1 MAITQE
7 PPRIVK
13 AYNPQKY
20 VAAPEE
26 IVISSVSPIT
36 NHNVSLDASRGVDVQ
51 GITQHLFRNV
61 RYAAPEGSLY
71 YDYRLS
77 GLYLLNSP
85 GNLWPPAL
93 RGVVNAVSQLYESPD
108 MTKLLEDNEAAEPDG
123 ELLPGVVLTKQTG
136 RLIKHKGYPIEL
148 NILRSFDT
156 NAVLTVTTNDG
167 DETEI
172 EMPQT
177 GTMVLVPNPANPGTP
192 IDFII
197 PPIATVRIDKPGNI
211 TIKGA
216 ADATNFTGPAWQ
228 VQYDTVN
235 RLWIMSCVATMPYA
249 EANGGTIYRRVNTLL
264 YSADLVNWKESP
276 AVTEDDYPTVST
288 TNANDRGQQLVCFD
302 NVDGITY
309 VLHTQYRTSP
319 YSVNIAF
326 RYMRANTP
334 EGLVPWDG
342 VHDGFQY
349 AGYMHQIAYTS
360 RGMVSLG
367 HNFNPDIWTA
377 FYGLFTDTGG
387 YIFHDYDS
395 TKTTVYGATKV
406 GGLLYVISLGAT
418 SGVEYLNEVIA
429 YDPGSRISKTI
440 LDFSSVTKNPNNQFI
455 FRTVRPFPHV
465 VFNDTDLDICVVF
478 YSNRMDSGNR
488 TNIYVGKALPEN
500 IIPAAPDP
508 RMVTDADLS
517 LTAFTGIPYDF
528 NSYNIRV
535 YGMIKTDM
543 RFWVYGSIDSSDSS
557 DITTAAFAAQ
567 ITIDDF
573 MDGIRSFAVEYFSV
587 EDEARTQYDAIPG
600 IYDMDYDGTY
610 VFGVGGLSNDKG
622 IMIAFND
629 ETLEERDLGESSIN
643 ITEIDC
649 SEPEERQFYVRW
661 LNDIGGW
668 DYQMFSRN
676 VQETDSTTSQSIFE
690 GYFDN
695 VESPVNPANYYT
707 GGGDPGYLDIYN
719 GESER
724 TVVCGV
730 GGLSRD
736 MYDLVKQLHHSPIIE
751 RYDKEKDV
759 WLRIRIKN
767 GSNSWD
773 KSSIRGSATFTF
785 ILEPYQKQFPS

>member
-51 GITQHLFRNV
+51 GITQHLFCNV

-108 MTKLLEDNEAAEPDG
+108 MTKLLEDNEAAEPG
-123 ELLPGVVLTKQTG
+123 SELLPGVVLTKQTE

-156 NAVLTVTTNDG
+156 NAVLTVTTDDG

-177 GTMVLVPNPANPGTP
+177 GTMVLVPNPVSPGTP
-192 IDFII
+192 VNFII
-197 PPIATVRIDKPGNI
+197 PPIATVRIDKPGSV
-211 TIKGA
+211 TIKRT
-216 ADATNFTGPAWQ
+216 ADQTNFTGPAWQ

-264 YSADLVNWKESP
+264 YSSDLITWRESP
-276 AVTEDDYPTVST
+276 AVTEDDYPTINPAAAST
-288 TNANDRGQQLVCFD
+288 RGQQLVCFD
-302 NVDGITY
+302 NVDGVTY
-309 VLHTQYRTSP
+309 VLYTEYRTTLE
-319 YSVNIAF
+319 SVNTAF

-334 EGLVPWDG
+334 EGLAPWDG
-342 VHDGFQY
+342 IHDGFQY
-349 AGYMHQIAYTS
+349 ASCMHQITYTN
-360 RGMVSLG
+360 GALTSLG
-367 HNFNPDIWTA
+367 HNFNPTVWTA
-377 FYGLFTDTGG
+377 FYGLFTDNGG

-395 TKTTVYGATKV
+395 SKFPVYRATKI
-406 GGLLYVISLGAT
+406 GGLLYVVSLSVSSEGNHIMEA
-418 SGVEYLNEVIA
+418 IA
-429 YDPGSRISKTI
+429 YDPNSRSTRTI
-440 LDFSSVTKNPNNQFI
+440 LDFSSVTKSSSNRI
-455 FRTVRPFPHV
+455 ELRSVRPYPRV
-465 VFNDTDLDICVVF
+465 IFNDSSLDICVVF
-478 YSNRMDSGNR
+478 YSNGANASNWTR
-488 TNIYVGKALPEN
+488 IYVGNALPES
-500 IIPAAPDP
+500 IIPTAPDP
-508 RMVTDADLS
+508 RMVTDADL
-517 LTAFTGIPYDF
+517 AFMAFNGIPNEF
-528 NSYNIRV
+528 HSYNIRV
-535 YGMIKTDM
+535 YGMIKTDT
-543 RFWVYGSIDSSDSS
+543 RFWIHGSMESSTT
-557 DITTAAFAAQ
+557 TTAAFIAQ

-573 MDGIRSFAVEYFSV
+573 LAGIRRFSIEYFSIT
-587 EDEARTQYDAIPG
+587 ATASTQYDAIPG
-600 IYDMDYDGTY
+600 IYDMTYDGTY
-610 VFGVGGLSNDKG
+610 VFAVGALNNEQG
-622 IMIAFND
+622 IMIAIND
-629 ETLEERDLGESSIN
+629 ETLEERDLSETSVIIS
-643 ITEIDC
+643 EVDC

-690 GYFDN
+690 GYFDD
-695 VESPVNPANYYT
+695 VESPVNPVNYYT
-707 GGGDPGYLDIYN
+707 MGGNPGYLDIYN
-719 GESER
+719 GDSER

-736 MYDLVKQLHHSPIIE
+736 MYDSVKQLHHSPIIE